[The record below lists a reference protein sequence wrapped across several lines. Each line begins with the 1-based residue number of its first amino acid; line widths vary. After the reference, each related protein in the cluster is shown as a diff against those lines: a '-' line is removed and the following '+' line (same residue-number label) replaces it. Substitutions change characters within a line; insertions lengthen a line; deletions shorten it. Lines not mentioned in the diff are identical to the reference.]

1 MIKMALQIELLMN
14 SQCCFAG
21 YISPIYDSR
30 HERTTNDFSGG
41 RQIIEKNLFLSCFK
55 EDAILY
61 QLKNSFFVSELY
73 KVCHEIGLFTCSC
86 H

>member
-41 RQIIEKNLFLSCFK
+41 RQIIEKTSSCRVSRK
-55 EDAILY
+55 MILY